1 MAEPIL
7 ELRHVCKRFGRA
19 VPADDVSL
27 SIEAGEFFTFLGPSG
42 SGKSTLLRIVAGL
55 EHADAGQVLLRGRD
69 VGDVPPWRRHLGMVF
84 QQYANFPHMN
94 VAQNVAY
101 GLRRRGLSRA
111 EIRARVAELL
121 DLVGLAGFEERRV
134 TQLSGGEQQRVA
146 IARALAPR
154 PELLLLDE
162 PLAAL
167 DEKIRREMQGEL
179 TKIQEATGT
188 TFVYVTH
195 DQEEALTMSDRIA
208 VLNRGRC
215 VQIDEPE
222 RIFRFPR
229 TRFVAGF
236 FRGCNVLEARIERD
250 DHGIA
255 LVLGGGRLALRKSD
269 GRAGRQGVA
278 VRGESLLL
286 GEPAQGAD
294 LVLPAVLDRIT
305 YRGVYRD
312 YRVRLDDGEALSATL
327 TQRLPLAEGSRV
339 EVGIRADE
347 IQASPEPAPFELVL
361 PATARPPSG
370 SATSAAARILFLAA
384 EGLVPEEAAVGIEP
398 KNPGVALALRFCVA
412 RDGEAAVRQRH

>member
-1 MAEPIL
+1 
-7 ELRHVCKRFGRA
+7 
-19 VPADDVSL
+19 
-27 SIEAGEFFTFLGPSG
+27 
-42 SGKSTLLRIVAGL
+42 
-55 EHADAGQVLLRGRD
+55 
-69 VGDVPPWRRHLGMVF
+69 MVF

-111 EIRARVAELL
+111 EVRARVAELL
-121 DLVGLAGFEERRV
+121 DLVGMSNFEERRV

-215 VQIDEPE
+215 VQVDEPE

-236 FRGCNVLEARIERD
+236 FRGCNVIDVRIERGD
-250 DHGIA
+250 GAAA
-255 LVLGGGRLALRKSD
+255 LVLAGAMLHLGGGDPPVGPRAVAL
-269 GRAGRQGVA
+269 
-278 VRGESLLL
+278 RGESIVL
-286 GEPAQGAD
+286 GRPAQEAD
-294 LVLPAVLDRIT
+294 LVLPARLEKIT

-312 YRVRLDDGEALSATL
+312 YRLRLEDGQELSATL
-327 TQRLPLAEGSRV
+327 TQRLPLAEGSPV

-347 IQASPEPAPFELVL
+347 IVL
-361 PATARPPSG
+361 
-370 SATSAAARILFLAA
+370 L
-384 EGLVPEEAAVGIEP
+384 EE
-398 KNPGVALALRFCVA
+398 
-412 RDGEAAVRQRH
+412 D

>member
-7 ELRHVCKRFGRA
+7 ELRHICKRFGSA
-19 VPADDVSL
+19 VPADDISL
-27 SIEAGEFFTFLGPSG
+27 AIEAGEFFTFLGPSG

-55 EHADAGQVLLRGRD
+55 ERADAGQVLLRGQD
-69 VGDVPPWRRHLGMVF
+69 MGGVPPWRRHLGMVF

-94 VAQNVAY
+94 VARNVAY
-101 GLRRRGLSRA
+101 GLRRRGPGRA
-111 EIRARVAELL
+111 GIEARVAELL
-121 DLVGLAGFEERRV
+121 DLVGLSGFEERRV

-179 TKIQEATGT
+179 TKIQQATGT

-215 VQIDEPE
+215 VQVDQPE

-236 FRGCNVLEARIERD
+236 FRGCNVLDTSIEQGAD
-250 DHGIA
+250 GPL
-255 LVLGGGRLALRKSD
+255 LVLAGRRLPFRGGD
-269 GRAGRQGVA
+269 GRTGPRAVA
-278 VRGESLLL
+278 LRGESLLL
-286 GEPAQGAD
+286 GDQVRTAD
-294 LVLPAVLDRIT
+294 LVLPARLDKIT

-312 YRVRLDDGEALSATL
+312 YRLRLDDGQELSVTL

-339 EVGIRADE
+339 EVGLRAEE
-347 IQASPEPAPFELVL
+347 IVL
-361 PATARPPSG
+361 
-370 SATSAAARILFLAA
+370 L
-384 EGLVPEEAAVGIEP
+384 EE
-398 KNPGVALALRFCVA
+398 
-412 RDGEAAVRQRH
+412 D

>member
-7 ELRHVCKRFGRA
+7 ELRQVSKRFDKA

-27 SIEAGEFFTFLGPSG
+27 AIEPGEFFTFLGPSG

-55 EHADAGQVLLRGRD
+55 EQADAGLVLLRGRD
-69 VGDVPPWRRHLGMVF
+69 VGGVPPWRRHLGMVF

-101 GLRRRGLSRA
+101 GLRRRGLGPA

-215 VQIDEPE
+215 VQVDAPE

-236 FRGCNVLEARIERD
+236 FRGCNVLEASLEQD
-250 DHGIA
+250 DHGAA
-255 LVLGGGRLALRKSD
+255 LVLGGRRLALTK
-269 GRAGRQGVA
+269 GNGGAGSQGVA

-286 GEPAQGAD
+286 GEQARGAE
-294 LVLPAVLDRIT
+294 LVLPAVLERIT
-305 YRGVYRD
+305 YRGVYQD
-312 YRVRLDDGEALSATL
+312 YRLRLDDGQELSATL
-327 TQRLPLAEGSRV
+327 TQRLPLIAGSRV

-347 IQASPEPAPFELVL
+347 IVL
-361 PATARPPSG
+361 
-370 SATSAAARILFLAA
+370 L
-384 EGLVPEEAAVGIEP
+384 EE
-398 KNPGVALALRFCVA
+398 
-412 RDGEAAVRQRH
+412 D

>member
-7 ELRHVCKRFGRA
+7 ELRHVCKRFGGT

-27 SIEAGEFFTFLGPSG
+27 AIEAGEFFTLLGPSG

-55 EHADAGQVLLRGRD
+55 EQADAGQVLLRGRD
-69 VGDVPPWRRHLGMVF
+69 VGGVPPWRRHLGMVF

-94 VAQNVAY
+94 VARNVAY

-111 EIRARVAELL
+111 GIASRVTELL
-121 DLVGLAGFEERRV
+121 DLVGLRGFEERPV

-195 DQEEALTMSDRIA
+195 DQEEALTMSDRMA

-215 VQIDEPE
+215 VQVDAPE

-236 FRGCNVLEARIERD
+236 FRGCNVLEARLERQGD
-250 DHGIA
+250 GTS
-255 LVLGGGRLALRKSD
+255 LVLAGRRLPFERGD
-269 GRAGRQGVA
+269 GRTALQAVA

-286 GEPAQGAD
+286 GEQARGAD
-294 LVLPAVLDRIT
+294 LVLPARLDRIT
-305 YRGVYRD
+305 YRGVYHD
-312 YRVRLDDGEALSATL
+312 YRLRLADGQELSATM
-327 TQRLPLAEGSRV
+327 TQRLPLAEGSMAD
-339 EVGIRADE
+339 VGIQADE
-347 IQASPEPAPFELVL
+347 IVL
-361 PATARPPSG
+361 
-370 SATSAAARILFLAA
+370 L
-384 EGLVPEEAAVGIEP
+384 EE
-398 KNPGVALALRFCVA
+398 
-412 RDGEAAVRQRH
+412 D

>member
-1 MAEPIL
+1 MAGPIL
-7 ELRHVCKRFGRA
+7 ELRHVRKRFGA
-19 VPADDVSL
+19 TVPVDDVSL
-27 SIEAGEFFTFLGPSG
+27 AIEAGEFFTFLGPSG

-55 EHADAGQVLLRGRD
+55 ERADDGQVLLRGRD
-69 VGDVPPWRRHLGMVF
+69 VGEVPPWRRHLGMVF
-84 QQYANFPHMN
+84 QQYANFPHMS

-179 TKIQEATGT
+179 TGIQEATGT

-215 VQIDEPE
+215 VQVDEPE
-222 RIFRFPR
+222 RIFRHPR

-236 FRGCNVLEARIERD
+236 FRGCNVLDARIEPD
-250 DHGIA
+250 NGTV
-255 LVLGGGRLALRKSD
+255 LVLARHRFPFAKGDGLDGPKAVALRS
-269 GRAGRQGVA
+269 
-278 VRGESLLL
+278 ESLLL
-286 GEPAQGAD
+286 GDQVKGAD
-294 LVLPAVLDRIT
+294 LVLPARLAKIT
-305 YRGVYRD
+305 YRGIYHD
-312 YRVRLDDGEALSATL
+312 YRLRLDDGQELSATL

-339 EVGIRADE
+339 EIGIRADE
-347 IQASPEPAPFELVL
+347 IVL
-361 PATARPPSG
+361 
-370 SATSAAARILFLAA
+370 L
-384 EGLVPEEAAVGIEP
+384 EE
-398 KNPGVALALRFCVA
+398 
-412 RDGEAAVRQRH
+412 D

>member
-7 ELRHVCKRFGRA
+7 ELRHVRKRFGRA

-27 SIEAGEFFTFLGPSG
+27 AVEAGEFFTFLGPSG

-55 EHADAGQVLLRGRD
+55 EHADSGQVLLRGRD
-69 VGDVPPWRRHLGMVF
+69 VGDVPPWRRRLGMVF

-101 GLRRRGLSRA
+101 GLRRRGLNRA
-111 EIRARVAELL
+111 EIKARVAELL
-121 DLVGLAGFEERRV
+121 DLVGLAGFEQRRV

-215 VQIDEPE
+215 VQVDAPE
-222 RIFRFPR
+222 RIFRFAAHPLRRRLLPR
-229 TRFVAGF
+229 LQR
-236 FRGCNVLEARIERD
+236 ARRAHRAQD
-250 DHGIA
+250 DGAA
-255 LVLGGGRLALRKSD
+255 LVLAGQRLRSRRKRRPLGS
-269 GRAGRQGVA
+269 QGVA

-286 GEPAQGAD
+286 GEQARGAE
-294 LVLPAVLDRIT
+294 LVLPAVLERIT
-305 YRGVYRD
+305 YRGVYQD
-312 YRVRLDDGEALSATL
+312 YRLRLDDGQELSATL
-327 TQRLPLAEGSRV
+327 TQRLPLVAGSRV

-347 IQASPEPAPFELVL
+347 IVL
-361 PATARPPSG
+361 
-370 SATSAAARILFLAA
+370 L
-384 EGLVPEEAAVGIEP
+384 EE
-398 KNPGVALALRFCVA
+398 
-412 RDGEAAVRQRH
+412 D

>member
-7 ELRHVCKRFGRA
+7 ELRGLHKRFGSA

-27 SIEAGEFFTFLGPSG
+27 AIAAGEFFTFLGPSG
-42 SGKSTLLRIVAGL
+42 SGKSTILRIIAGL
-55 EHADAGQVLLRGRD
+55 EQADSGQVLLRGQD
-69 VGDVPPWRRHLGMVF
+69 VGEVPPWQRHLGMVF

-94 VAQNVAY
+94 VAENVAY
-101 GLRRRGLSRA
+101 GLRRRGLGKP
-111 EIRARVAELL
+111 EIRGRVEELL
-121 DLVGLAGFEERRV
+121 ALVGLAGFEERRV

-179 TKIQEATGT
+179 TKIQAATGT

-215 VQIDEPE
+215 VQCDEPE

-229 TRFVAGF
+229 TRFVADF
-236 FRGCNVLEARIERD
+236 FRGCNVLEAELD
-250 DHGIA
+250 GT
-255 LVLGGGRLALRKSD
+255 VLYLAGGRLPLAGGCARPGGRRAIAL
-269 GRAGRQGVA
+269 
-278 VRGESLLL
+278 RGESLRLATRI
-286 GEPAQGAD
+286 ESAD
-294 LVLPAVLDRIT
+294 LVLPAVLDKIT

-312 YRVRLDDGEALSATL
+312 YRLRLEGGQELSATL
-327 TQRLPLAEGSRV
+327 TERLPLAEGDRV
-339 EVGIRADE
+339 EVGIQAADV
-347 IQASPEPAPFELVL
+347 VL
-361 PATARPPSG
+361 
-370 SATSAAARILFLAA
+370 L
-384 EGLVPEEAAVGIEP
+384 EEE
-398 KNPGVALALRFCVA
+398 
-412 RDGEAAVRQRH
+412 

>member
-7 ELRHVCKRFGRA
+7 ELRHVRKRFGA
-19 VPADDVSL
+19 TVPADDVSL
-27 SIEAGEFFTFLGPSG
+27 AIEAGEFFTFLGPSG

-55 EHADAGQVLLRGRD
+55 ERADAGQVLLRGRD
-69 VGDVPPWRRHLGMVF
+69 VGEVPPWRRHLGMVF

-215 VQIDEPE
+215 VQVDEPE
-222 RIFRFPR
+222 RIFRLAAHPLRRRLFPR
-229 TRFVAGF
+229 LQRARGARRARTTAAPRWCSPAGG
-236 FRGCNVLEARIERD
+236 FRLQRG
-250 DHGIA
+250 
-255 LVLGGGRLALRKSD
+255 D
-269 GRAGRQGVA
+269 GRDGPRPWRCAARA
-278 VRGESLLL
+278 SLL
-286 GEPAQGAD
+286 GEQAKGAD
-294 LVLPAVLDRIT
+294 LVLPARLEKIT

-312 YRVRLDDGEALSATL
+312 YRLRLDDGQELSATL

-347 IQASPEPAPFELVL
+347 IVL
-361 PATARPPSG
+361 
-370 SATSAAARILFLAA
+370 L
-384 EGLVPEEAAVGIEP
+384 EE
-398 KNPGVALALRFCVA
+398 
-412 RDGEAAVRQRH
+412 D

>member
-7 ELRHVCKRFGRA
+7 ELRHVRKQFGSA
-19 VPADDVSL
+19 IPADNVSL
-27 SIEAGEFFTFLGPSG
+27 SIGAGEFFTFLGPSG

-55 EHADAGQVLLRGRD
+55 ERADAGQVLLRGRD

-94 VAQNVAY
+94 VAENVAY
-101 GLRRRGLSRA
+101 GLRRRGLSRP
-111 EIRARVAELL
+111 EISARVRELL
-121 DLVGLAGFEERRV
+121 DLVGLPGFEERRV

-215 VQIDEPE
+215 VQVDEPE

-236 FRGCNVLEARIERD
+236 FRGCNVLDGRLEVD
-250 DHGIA
+250 DDGA
-255 LVLGGGRLALRKSD
+255 VLVLAGRRLALRGGG
-269 GRAGRQGVA
+269 GRTGSQAVA
-278 VRGESLLL
+278 LRGESLLL
-286 GEPAQGAD
+286 GEQAKGAD
-294 LVLPAVLDRIT
+294 LVVPARLDRIT
-305 YRGVYRD
+305 YRGVYHD
-312 YRVRLDDGEALSATL
+312 YPLRLDDGQELSATL

-339 EVGIRADE
+339 DVGIRADE
-347 IQASPEPAPFELVL
+347 VVL
-361 PATARPPSG
+361 
-370 SATSAAARILFLAA
+370 L
-384 EGLVPEEAAVGIEP
+384 EE
-398 KNPGVALALRFCVA
+398 
-412 RDGEAAVRQRH
+412 D